1 MRFQK
6 KLICAVLGVFFVLLP
21 VFAIDGT
28 TVMQQAHDVKKP
40 EYTHSLVRMDLI
52 EKNGNT
58 QSRILEEWSQDT
70 DGMTG
75 AVVIFKSPASVK
87 DTRFLQ
93 VEENGISNKWIYL
106 PSLRSTR
113 RIASSEGSKSFMGS
127 DASYDDMTVRDVEED
142 VHVLQQ
148 ESVEKNGYQC
158 YMVKSTPV
166 DQSSS
171 QYLYRMVYVDKQ
183 TMIPIC
189 EELYDMQGSLLKVL
203 TVEEIKKI
211 APYDIPLVNHLENV
225 QSGHATR
232 LVIGQIELDKPI
244 PSKVFTQNF
253 LNTGRI

>member
-6 KLICAVLGVFFVLLP
+6 KLICVALGVFFIIHP
-21 VFAIDGT
+21 VFAIEGT

-40 EYTHSLVRMDLI
+40 EFTHSLVRMDLI
-52 EKNGNT
+52 EKNGDT
-58 QSRILEEWSQDT
+58 QSRILEEWSKDK

-75 AVVIFKSPASVK
+75 AVIIFRSPASVK

-93 VEENGISNKWIYL
+93 VEEKGIANKWMYL

-113 RIASSEGSKSFMGS
+113 RIASTEGSQSFMGS
-127 DASYDDMTVRDVEED
+127 DASYDDLTVREVEED
-142 VHVLQQ
+142 VHVLLQ
-148 ESVEKNGYQC
+148 ESAEKNGYQC
-158 YMVKSTPV
+158 YIVKSTPV

-171 QYLYRMVYVDKQ
+171 QYLYRIVYVDKE
-183 TMIPIC
+183 TMIPIY
-189 EELYDMQGSLLKVL
+189 EELYDKQGSLLKVL
-203 TVEEIKKI
+203 TVEEIKKV
-211 APYDIPLVNHLENV
+211 ASYDIPLVNHLENV